1 MKQLLTTIS
10 ILITTTCHAQNIDSL
25 IQRKID
31 SSFAANKNTAYFS
44 NDFIVKKISKNVDSV
59 KLAAS
64 IVVDSLKTVIAT
76 QTATIKVLT
85 DKSVTQD
92 ARLSTMEAILTRPQT
107 FFIK

>member
-10 ILITTTCHAQNIDSL
+10 ILITITCHAQNIDSL

-31 SSFAANKNTAYFS
+31 SSFAANSKTAYFS

-59 KLAAS
+59 KLVAS
-64 IVVDSLKTVIAT
+64 IVIDSLKTAIAM

-92 ARLSTMEAILTRPQT
+92 ARLSAMEAILTRPQT